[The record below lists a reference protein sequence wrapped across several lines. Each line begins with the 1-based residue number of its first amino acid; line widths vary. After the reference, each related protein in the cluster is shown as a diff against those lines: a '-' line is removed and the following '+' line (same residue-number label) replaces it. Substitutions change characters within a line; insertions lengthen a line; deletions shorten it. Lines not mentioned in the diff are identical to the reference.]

1 VTEESW
7 RALYMTAILET
18 DPDKL
23 AWCVQAV
30 ENAINERV
38 ASLDGQI
45 KDEELRAI
53 ADARLGLGALKRE
66 VEQRRTPHA
75 TT

>member
-1 VTEESW
+1 
-7 RALYMTAILET
+7 MTAILET

-45 KDEELRAI
+45 KDEELRAVVLPTNL
-53 ADARLGLGALKRE
+53 DSQGL
-66 VEQRRTPHA
+66 VF
-75 TT
+75 